1 MALTCC
7 FKPFFMKPIF
17 LTLSILFTAI
27 LGLAQNDIALKI
39 TYNGQSVCKY
49 EITVKAGGGVL
60 GKGVTDDNGEVKFGG
75 VGVKVVDVDVHGYKK
90 TANGEKKFDLQG
102 YVKLDDNGFAHIKME
117 TIVKDAAGDSGFPE
131 GMLAAAWGLTDLD
144 CGGTKSS
151 TNDQPVKDDSGSNE
165 SQTEAEEKED
175 DGDLKLP
182 SKEES
187 LALQEQGF
195 KNEIAMLDRK
205 IAKSETTVAELKAAG
220 GDETDI
226 RIEELDLQEMKY
238 KRDRKKIALE
248 KVQKTQAG
256 TLTDAEKTALNQQE
270 DRLSVM
276 EKDIRAERKDLE
288 QARKDKKKAEKAEE
302 GGSRLEGAKLKS
314 EILSVKAQIKAKETA
329 LNNGKEKGKL
339 TPEEI
344 VQKEKELEEL
354 RIRLTE
360 LENQK

>member
-1 MALTCC
+1 
-7 FKPFFMKPIF
+7 MKPIF

-39 TYNGQSVCKY
+39 TYNGQAVCKY

-151 TNDQPVKDDSGSNE
+151 GNAGSETKQEEVK
-165 SQTEAEEKED
+165 AEEEVGNSDYDEDENGKMVTQKEA
-175 DGDLKLP
+175 L
-182 SKEES
+182 E
-187 LALQEQGF
+187 LQEQGF

-205 IAKSETTVAELKAAG
+205 IAKSETTLAELKAAG

-360 LENQK
+360 LEN